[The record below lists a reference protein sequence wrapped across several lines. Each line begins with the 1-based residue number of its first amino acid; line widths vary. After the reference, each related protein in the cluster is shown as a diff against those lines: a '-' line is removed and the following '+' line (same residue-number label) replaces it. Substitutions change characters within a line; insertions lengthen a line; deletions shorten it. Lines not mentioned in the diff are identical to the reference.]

1 MKKAILLLLALS
13 STIFSYSLEKDT
25 LDWLNYSEVYTIES
39 DNGKLRL
46 LTFRAPN
53 KGKLQYIHE
62 LRYEVAPNETR
73 TSSLQDPRF
82 FDFSA
87 YNSLIINK
95 IHHVEGDTYL
105 LEGINQGN
113 EYVLAG
119 IDIGRGI
126 AKNAYFI
133 STKENNNETILSFP
147 FDTIK
152 YPASEMIANFDGD
165 KLRLS
170 NGGQDE
176 STVEE
181 EFTDYFYDGTHYTHD
196 SLSYAKIKE
205 ETAKDKEMITQLY
218 FKGEDNLF
226 AVEHLYAGTP
236 FSVVVAISSKNGEA
250 EGSTT
255 LQLSSDSPDEHA
267 EGKLFDVTLV
277 LRPLKGTYFVEGID
291 TYHLPILKKPR
302 WWQKPKLNKVVYTAG
317 RSTAYPYEWLRYSA
331 VMFNRPI
338 KKIEYSLVRWA
349 LEVDG
354 ELQLLE
360 GEEWHGTQIDLQ
372 MKEEWLGKTIK
383 VTPYIQ
389 GREMDERMTIE
400 TKVVP
405 YKEVRDFLYY
415 NIYEDEVENEELEN
429 LSL

>member
-1 MKKAILLLLALS
+1 MKKAILLLLTLS

-25 LDWLNYSEVYTIES
+25 LDWLNYSEVHTIES

-62 LRYEVAPNETR
+62 LRYKVAPNETR
-73 TSSLQDPRF
+73 SSSLQDPRF
-82 FDFSA
+82 FNFSA

-105 LEGINQGN
+105 LEGINEGN
-113 EYVLAG
+113 EYILAG

-126 AKNAYFI
+126 AKNAYFVTPTDGEHKSLI
-133 STKENNNETILSFP
+133 SFSFDTLNHPTKEMKAEF
-147 FDTIK
+147 
-152 YPASEMIANFDGD
+152 AGD
-165 KLRLS
+165 RLRLP
-170 NGGQDE
+170 NYGQDE
-176 STVEE
+176 RAEGKEYV
-181 EFTDYFYDGTHYTHD
+181 DYYFNGTHYED
-196 SLSYAKIKE
+196 SLSHVNTVRETQNGE
-205 ETAKDKEMITQLY
+205 EIITRIIFKDEENRFAIDALY
-218 FKGEDNLF
+218 PKM
-226 AVEHLYAGTP
+226 LY
-236 FSVVVAISSKNGEA
+236 SVVVTIVSEGGNYKRPTSLRLESTEKEEHFQGKKFNVSMSLQMINGR
-250 EGSTT
+250 
-255 LQLSSDSPDEHA
+255 
-267 EGKLFDVTLV
+267 V
-277 LRPLKGTYFVEGID
+277 FVEGLD
-291 TYHLPILKKPR
+291 SYHFPIIKAPR
-302 WWQKPKLNKVVYTAG
+302 WWQKRKLKNVKYTAG
-317 RSTAYPYEWLRYSA
+317 RKSAFPYEWLRYSA
-331 VMFNRPI
+331 VMFNCPI
-338 KKIEYSLVRWA
+338 KDKEHSLVHWA

-405 YKEVRDFLYY
+405 YKVVRDFLYY